1 MPSTGNCDANRLV
14 WVALVQLING
24 NALMTSVEVSGVP
37 VVYYST
43 INAWLRKQNTPV
55 GADQAVGGAAL
66 DCVEYYCLNNALPDL
81 TALVVRKDPQPMPGD
96 GFFIAN
102 KIDQLDTDQRKTQWL
117 AMVRQ
122 VYRQK
127 AGYSIQPPED
137 LCQHG
142 NCQ

>member
-1 MPSTGNCDANRLV
+1 MPSLGNCDANRLV

-24 NALMTSVEVSGVP
+24 NALMTSEEVLGIRIA
-37 VVYYST
+37 YYST

-66 DCVEYYCLNNALPDL
+66 DCVEYYCLNNSLPDL
-81 TALVVRKDPQPMPGD
+81 TALVVRKDPKPIPGD

-102 KIDQLDTDQRKTQWL
+102 GIDHLDADQRQAQWL
-117 AMVRQ
+117 AMVRR
-122 VYRQK
+122 VYQQK
-127 AGYSIQPPED
+127 ARYSIQSPAD

-142 NCQ
+142 NCS